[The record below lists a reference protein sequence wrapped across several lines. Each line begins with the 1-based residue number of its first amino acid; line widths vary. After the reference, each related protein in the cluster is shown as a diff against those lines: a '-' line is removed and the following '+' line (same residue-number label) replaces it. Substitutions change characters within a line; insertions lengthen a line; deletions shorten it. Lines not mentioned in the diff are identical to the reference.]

1 MRGTEARC
9 ACGSGLR
16 AVRCCQLDTA
26 NLPPPGSARPL
37 APVIER
43 ARQALQQNGADEAH
57 QLCLNILELAPGQLD
72 ALTMLHRICKQKE
85 LSAAAEA
92 LLRRI
97 VTLHPN
103 TFWAVNDLALLTLGK
118 GAIFEAETHARNA
131 IRLAPEN
138 AQSHYLMGLVMTES
152 NRPKVGEY
160 HYQKVLELTGRRD
173 RDVIVNLAWNLKNQG
188 RMTES
193 RELYAEATA
202 GDDGRLHGLLGWA
215 RMEEADRNLD
225 AAEDL
230 LTRAEALA
238 PDNPSILLSRAVVKS
253 RKRAY
258 DDALTL
264 LGRVEELSGDKGL
277 GANEWLEKG
286 RLLDQMGRYD
296 EAWAAFTEGKKRCR
310 EVGGLFYRT
319 EMARQLIERL
329 TAFFTEGRMRL
340 LPRGAARGD
349 VAQPIFIVGFP
360 RSGTTLVEQ
369 TLSAHPRISAGD
381 ELPFIN
387 ELTDAMVRTLN
398 SPLGYPEA
406 LAELWMGDRRHGID
420 ELRDYYLE
428 RVRRLGIVE
437 PGAVWF
443 TDKMPLN
450 ETHLG
455 LITLLFPQSPI
466 LHVIRHPLDVVLS
479 VFSNHLTHGFQCAFA
494 LETAAL
500 HFRRIAELVEH
511 YRGVLTMR
519 YLPVRYEEMVDDQE
533 ASVRRVL
540 DFIGEPFDPAC
551 LSFHENRRYA
561 RTASYAQVTEPL
573 YDRSRY
579 RYRHYVDHM
588 KPAIDILEPV
598 IARLG
603 YGI

>member
-1 MRGTEARC
+1 MIGTEVRC

-16 AVRCCQLDTA
+16 AARCCQLDMA

-37 APVIER
+37 SPVIER
-43 ARQALQQNGADEAH
+43 AAQAMQQNATDEAH
-57 QLCLNILELAPGQLD
+57 QLCLSILELAPGQLD
-72 ALTMLHRICKQKE
+72 ALTMLQRLCKQKD
-85 LSAAAEA
+85 LPAAAEA

-97 VTLHPN
+97 VALHPN
-103 TFWAVNDLALLTLGK
+103 TFWAVNDLALLALGK

-138 AQSHYLMGLVMTES
+138 AQSHYLMGLAMTES

-160 HYQKVLELTGRRD
+160 HYRKVLELTGRRD

-188 RMTES
+188 RMAES
-193 RELYAEATA
+193 RDLYAEATA
-202 GDDGRLHGLLGWA
+202 GEDAGVHGVLGWA

-225 AAEDL
+225 AAEEL
-230 LTRAEALA
+230 LARAETLA
-238 PDNPSILLSRAVVKS
+238 PDNPSILLSRAVVQI
-253 RKRAY
+253 RRREF
-258 DDALTL
+258 DDALEL
-264 LGRVEELSGDKGL
+264 LDRLEELSGDKGL

-296 EAWAAFTEGKKRCR
+296 EAFAAFVEGKRRCR

-319 EMARQLIERL
+319 EMARLLIERL

-340 LPRGAARGD
+340 LPRAKMRD
-349 VAQPIFIVGFP
+349 DMAQPIFIVGFP

-369 TLSAHPRISAGD
+369 TLSAHAHISAGD

-398 SPLGYPEA
+398 SPLSYPEA
-406 LAELWMGDRRHGID
+406 LAELWMGDRRHGVD

-428 RVRRLGIVE
+428 RVRRLDIVE

-500 HFRRIAELVEH
+500 HFRRITELVEH
-511 YRGVLTMR
+511 YRGALTMR
-519 YLPVRYEEMVDDQE
+519 YLPVRYEDMIDDQE

-540 DFIGEPFDPAC
+540 DFIGEGFDPAC
-551 LSFHENRRYA
+551 LSFHKNRRYA

-579 RYRHYVDHM
+579 RYRHYIDHLR
-588 KPAIDILEPV
+588 PAIEILEPV